1 MDVTCCGCET
11 DVELSICVR
20 TFGDKGYPVMTQ
32 ARRFVQRV
40 GQGRCAEETFVGK
53 LKDAVILRAVGIPST
68 IHSLSTEGVCV
79 KKKKNMIHESYTLV
93 YVPHQSGIPAI
104 GRRLNVYHYYWVR
117 SERPG

>member
-32 ARRFVQRV
+32 ARRFVQRG

-53 LKDAVILRAVGIPST
+53 LKDAVILRAVGIPQHNSF
-68 IHSLSTEGVCV
+68 IINRRWVC
-79 KKKKNMIHESYTLV
+79 KEEKHDS
-93 YVPHQSGIPAI
+93 
-104 GRRLNVYHYYWVR
+104 
-117 SERPG
+117 